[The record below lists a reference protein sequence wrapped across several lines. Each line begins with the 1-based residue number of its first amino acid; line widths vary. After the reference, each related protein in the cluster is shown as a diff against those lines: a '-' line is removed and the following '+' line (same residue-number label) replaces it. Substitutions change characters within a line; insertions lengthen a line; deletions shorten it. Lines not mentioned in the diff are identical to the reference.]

1 MGELF
6 IEVVARRVGRL
17 AGATAAQISAINKK
31 YATPHIKTTPAVRAA
46 LLFLRLYLLAL
57 VGLLVYKFVTLVR

>member
-1 MGELF
+1 MGETF
-6 IEVVARRVGRL
+6 VEVIVRRIGWF
-17 AGATAAQISAINKK
+17 AGATVAQISAINKK

-57 VGLLVYKFVTLVR
+57 VGLLVYKFITLVR

>member
-6 IEVVARRVGRL
+6 IGVIARRIGRF
-17 AGATAAQISAINKK
+17 AGATVSQISAINKK

-57 VGLLVYKFVTLVR
+57 VGLLVYKFITLVR